1 MKKFK
6 IFLLVIYVLIV
17 LVLIY
22 EASIPGNISSKQHS
36 FFKRLINN
44 ISKIFIKNKVVN
56 PTDVKI
62 NNELKDKYY
71 TNETL
76 TLDIEVIP
84 SNSSYKTLTFTSL
97 NKDILDIDE
106 AGLITFISEGV
117 GSIKIEQKDSNIE
130 KIITLNVYKYT
141 EPIEELIEPTAVEL
155 KTIDNI
161 TSVAVG
167 DVIKFYVLFDRD
179 DVNDFEYEFTSSNT
193 NVCKTAGEYIYGL
206 TSGSSTIT
214 YKHLTTGLTSSLD
227 ITITD
232 GVITEPTSMNIVGD
246 SNILVSD
253 KSVHT
258 YKVEV
263 DNSASNMYKVF
274 KYYTLNNNLERDDSF
289 MKIKED
295 TGVLEVKSHGI
306 GYIVAYSMDLK
317 YSVKYKV
324 VISNIMPDFNL
335 KDSRAILGDPYKV
348 VINPTN
354 KDDLTYDKYIYSS
367 SDEGV
372 ATIDGLGNISTKK
385 VGKTTITVTL
395 DDGIEY
401 IEKSFILTV
410 DNKVIEDD
418 IGSSFGKIIRKGLA
432 HFLGFIVFGFVSFM
446 MFYLW
451 IKPSYDGNKKLI
463 LLLIGING
471 LVFAILTEA
480 IQLVSP
486 GRDGTIRDVL
496 LDYFGYTISFIISLS
511 ILLVIYLITKKKNND
526 KKNITNDNLE

>member
-6 IFLLVIYVLIV
+6 IFMLILYVLIA
-17 LVLIY
+17 LILIY
-22 EASIPGNISSKQHS
+22 EAAIPGNVSSKQHA
-36 FFKRLINN
+36 FFKKMINN
-44 ISKIFIKNKVVN
+44 ISKMFIKNKVVN
-56 PTDVKI
+56 PTDIKL

-84 SNSSYKTLTFTSL
+84 TNSSYKTLTFTSL

-106 AGLITFISEGV
+106 SGLITFISEGI
-117 GSIKIEQKDSNIE
+117 GSIKVEQKDANIE
-130 KIITLNVYKYT
+130 KIITFNVYKYT

-161 TSVAVG
+161 TTIPVG
-167 DVIKFYVLFDRD
+167 DVIKFYVLFDKD
-179 DVNDFEYEFTSSNT
+179 DVNDFDYEFTSSNES
-193 NVCKTAGEYIYGL
+193 VCRTAGEYIYGL
-206 TSGSSTIT
+206 SSGTSTIT

-246 SNILVSD
+246 SNIIVND

-263 DNSASNMYKVF
+263 DDSASNMYKIF
-274 KYYTLNNNLERDDSF
+274 KYYTLNSNLERDDSF
-289 MKIKED
+289 MKINEN
-295 TGVLEVKSHGI
+295 TSILEIKSHGI
-306 GYIVAYSMDLK
+306 GYIIAYSMDLK

-324 VISNIMPDFNL
+324 VINNIMPDFNL
-335 KDSRAILGDPYKV
+335 NDSRAVLGDPYKV

-372 ATIDGLGNISTKK
+372 ATIDGLGNVSAKK
-385 VGKTTITVTL
+385 VGKTTITVIL
-395 DDGIEY
+395 DDGID
-401 IEKSFILTV
+401 IVEKSFILTV

-418 IGSSFGKIIRKGLA
+418 IGSSFGKIIRKGIA
-432 HFLGFIVFGFVSFM
+432 HFLGFIIFGFVSFI
-446 MFYLW
+446 MFIMW
-451 IKPSYDGNKKLI
+451 IKPNYDGNKKLI

-486 GRDGTIRDVL
+486 GRDGTFRDVL

-511 ILLVIYLITKKKNND
+511 ILLVIYLITKKKNNN
-526 KKNITNDNLE
+526 KKIIANDNLE